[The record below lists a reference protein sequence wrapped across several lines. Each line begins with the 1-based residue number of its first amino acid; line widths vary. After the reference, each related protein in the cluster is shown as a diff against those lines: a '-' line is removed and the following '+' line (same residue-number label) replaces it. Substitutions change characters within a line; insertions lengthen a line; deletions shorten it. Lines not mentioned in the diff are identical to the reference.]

1 MLNGKMD
8 MLFQMHG
15 KYYILDWKSNYLGPQ
30 VADYA
35 PDQLNHAMN
44 HNHYHLQYHLYSIA
58 AVKYLKSRLQNFDY
72 DQDFGGVFY
81 VFVRGVRAYQTTG
94 IFYAKPS
101 LNKLKQLAAAVGA
114 TFDF

>member
-1 MLNGKMD
+1 
-8 MLFQMHG
+8 
-15 KYYILDWKSNYLGPQ
+15 
-30 VADYA
+30 
-35 PDQLNHAMN
+35 
-44 HNHYHLQYHLYSIA
+44 
-58 AVKYLKSRLQNFDY
+58 LQNFEY